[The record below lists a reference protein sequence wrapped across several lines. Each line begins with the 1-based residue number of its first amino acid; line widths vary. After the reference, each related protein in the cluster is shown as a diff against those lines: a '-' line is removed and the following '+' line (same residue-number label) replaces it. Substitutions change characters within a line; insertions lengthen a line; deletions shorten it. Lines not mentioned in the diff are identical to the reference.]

1 MAAARVAAA
10 ALQYSKW
17 MSRFICYG
25 WLAYRFAA
33 LIAGIIRPEA
43 AEAFASTL
51 INLDWIMLV
60 NEGTYLIN
68 SLGEKYIF
76 SDRFVLSAF
85 NKGWFSC
92 LIANRNDS
100 IRIGY
105 VHLICSIAFCPKV
118 KVYDYAGSTAR
129 CNADIRHGECYPAIT
144 MCDYQETSHAKGYDF
159 LFHRL

>member
-17 MSRFICYG
+17 MSRFICWG

-43 AEAFASTL
+43 ANAFASTL

-76 SDRFVLSAF
+76 SDKFILRWID
-85 NKGWFSC
+85 KGGFKSM
-92 LIANRNDS
+92 IS
-100 IRIGY
+100 RIG
-105 VHLICSIAFCPKV
+105 LMTEAV
-118 KVYDYAGSTAR
+118 KTQDEQAEEDLEDNG
-129 CNADIRHGECYPAIT
+129 GE
-144 MCDYQETSHAKGYDF
+144 DEDGGDNNG
-159 LFHRL
+159 